1 MPNSSTPHTRGSE
14 TILVVDDEAGVRSL
28 VRLVLEEAG
37 YTVLEAANGQEALSK
52 YEHFQGPLDLLITDS
67 AMPKMTGR
75 QVAEQLGLSH
85 PEMKVLFISGHM
97 TDAIVIQAI
106 SEGQAHFL
114 QKPFAVEL
122 LKTKVRELLEKKQA

>member
-1 MPNSSTPHTRGSE
+1 VPNSTPHTRGSG

-37 YTVLEAANGQEALSK
+37 YTVLEAGNGQEALSK
-52 YEHFQGPLDLLITDS
+52 YEQFEGPLDLLITDS

-75 QVAEQLGLSH
+75 QVAEQLVLSH

-97 TDAIVIQAI
+97 TDAIVLQAI
-106 SEGQAHFL
+106 SQGRAHFL
-114 QKPFAVEL
+114 QKPFAVEI
-122 LKTKVRELLEKKQA
+122 LKNTVRQLLEKKQA